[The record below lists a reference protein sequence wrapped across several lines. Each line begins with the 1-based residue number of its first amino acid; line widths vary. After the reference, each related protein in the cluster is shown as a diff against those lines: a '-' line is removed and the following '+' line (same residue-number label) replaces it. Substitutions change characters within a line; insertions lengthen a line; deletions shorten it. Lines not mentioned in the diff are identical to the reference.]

1 MQRGLV
7 IVAVLLVLGTLYAI
21 AYAEKGYRVVAV
33 YVAGNLSAEH
43 LDLVETIECNGSL
56 KAAIYASNHT
66 KGPSLVIIYAPR
78 GAEYSRTSIAQCLGK
93 IIGESPGTMY
103 LPLGFTIVAQAKASP
118 RKNVEKSIVT
128 STNNVTQGLSSQV
141 TTTTTRLVAKVT
153 RTTITPIMTTTATT
167 KKATTTQEVLYS
179 SASASASTATPV
191 SMPGTEHTG
200 RGAGLSPSERLG
212 LVLGSAI
219 AAAVLVYVAWRI
231 KIG

>member
-1 MQRGLV
+1 LQRGLV

-21 AYAEKGYRVVAV
+21 AHAEKGYRAVAI
-33 YVAGNLSAEH
+33 YMAGNLSAKH

-78 GAEYSRTSIAQCLGK
+78 GAEYSRASIAQCLGK

-118 RKNVEKSIVT
+118 RKTIEKESIIT
-128 STNNVTQGLSSQV
+128 SINNVTQRLSSQV
-141 TTTTTRLVAKVT
+141 ATTTTRLVAKVT
-153 RTTITPIMTTTATT
+153 RTTITPTMTTAEATKSATT
-167 KKATTTQEVLYS
+167 ARETRYS
-179 SASASASTATPV
+179 SASASTATPV
-191 SMPGTEHTG
+191 SMPGAEHTG

-212 LVLGSAI
+212 VVLGSAI
-219 AAAVLVYVAWRI
+219 AAAVLVYMAWRI